1 MTMKLQG
8 KIAIVTGAAQGI
20 GLACAEALLG
30 AGAKVVL
37 SDVTDATATARR
49 LGADAS
55 FVACDVGDRRQV
67 DGLIAATIAQ
77 HGRLDIMVSNAG
89 ISHSAD
95 FLELEEE
102 DWDRVIRINLK
113 GVFLTGQAAA
123 RQMVKQGKP
132 ASGTYAI
139 INMSSVN
146 AVLAI
151 PSIPAYVA
159 SKGGVNQLTKVMA
172 LSLIDHGIRVN
183 AIGPGTIATDLAKA
197 SVLGSEEARRRV
209 MSRTPMKRLGEPAE
223 IGSVCVFL
231 ASDDSSFITGSTIY
245 PDGGRLGLNYTVA
258 VD

>member
-1 MTMKLQG
+1 MRLKD
-8 KIAIVTGAAQGI
+8 KVAIVTGAAQGI
-20 GLACAEALLG
+20 GHACAEALLRE
-30 AGAKVVL
+30 GAKVVL
-37 SDVTDATATARR
+37 SDVNDGAAAAAK
-49 LGADAS
+49 LGAAAS
-55 FVACDVGDRRQV
+55 FVRCDVGDSAQV
-67 DGLIAATIAQ
+67 NALVEAAVAR

-89 ISHSAD
+89 ISLSGD
-95 FLELEEE
+95 FLTLKEE
-102 DWDRVIRINLK
+102 DWDRVMRVNLK

-132 ASGTYAI
+132 AKGSYAI

-159 SKGGVNQLTKVMA
+159 AKGGVNQLTKVMA
-172 LSLIDHGIRVN
+172 LSLVDHGIRVN

-197 SVLGSEEARRRV
+197 SVLSSDEARRRV
-209 MSRTPMKRLGEPAE
+209 MSRTPMKRLGEPSE
-223 IGSVCVFL
+223 IGSVVVFL
-231 ASDDSSFITGSTIY
+231 ASDESSYITGTTIY